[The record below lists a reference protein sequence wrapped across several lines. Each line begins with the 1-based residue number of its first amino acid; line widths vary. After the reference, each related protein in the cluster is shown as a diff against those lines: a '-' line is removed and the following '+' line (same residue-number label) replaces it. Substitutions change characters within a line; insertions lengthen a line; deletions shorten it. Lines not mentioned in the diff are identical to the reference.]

1 MVFIVPSMFL
11 SDLVFPIENFPLVF
25 KWMAQIIPAKWYI
38 GAIRKVMIEGVS
50 IMYVWKDIVI
60 MAAMTVV
67 LIGLSFRNYKERL

>member
-1 MVFIVPSMFL
+1 
-11 SDLVFPIENFPLVF
+11 
-25 KWMAQIIPAKWYI
+25 MAQIIPAKWYI

-60 MAAMTVV
+60 MAAMTVI